1 MKFVPQAGFTVG
13 CEWELQLVRADS
25 LELAD
30 GILALLGKI
39 HNHALI
45 KPEFLQ
51 CCIEINTPP
60 CADAAAIEVELQ
72 RVLGTVHEH
81 ADSLGVR
88 LVGAGTHPFD
98 SKPAIVTPSARYLLH
113 SDSRGSVAVHP
124 VTFATHIH
132 VACKSGD
139 AAIRAMRRMSPLIP
153 VMLAIG
159 ANSPF
164 WHGIDTGY
172 VSFRQRLLAANPTY
186 GLPPYFDTWED
197 FNRMLAAAVRTGGYE
212 TFRDLH
218 WDIRPHGDI
227 GTLEIRTFDSQV
239 DAHRNAQIAALVRAL
254 VAVASDPNTADS
266 DFLPQLPH
274 WMELENHFAASKSGL
289 QGKLITSVE
298 GQTTPM
304 TEVVAQLFDTCRA
317 TAVKLGDGALLQE
330 LEENVLSENGARRQR
345 EVLERRH
352 SFEDVTRFLADN
364 ISSNQREPEES
375 LCGV

>member
-13 CEWELQLVRADS
+13 CEWELQLVRSDS

-39 HNHALI
+39 DNHALI

-60 CADAAAIEVELQ
+60 CNSAAAIETELL
-72 RVLGTVHEH
+72 RVLAVIREN
-81 ADSLGVR
+81 ADPLGVR

-113 SDSRGSVAVHP
+113 SDARGGSVAVHP

-153 VMLAIG
+153 AMLAIG

-164 WHGIDTGY
+164 WHGIDTQY

-186 GLPPYFDTWED
+186 GLPPYFNTWED
-197 FNRMLAAAVRTGGYE
+197 FNRMLAAAKRTGGYE

-227 GTLEIRTFDSQV
+227 GTLEIRTLDSQI
-239 DAHRNAQIAALVRAL
+239 DAHRNAQIAALVRSL
-254 VAVASDPNTADS
+254 VAIASDENTADS
-266 DFLPQLPH
+266 TFPPQLPH
-274 WMELENHFAASKSGL
+274 WMELENHFAASKAGL
-289 QGKLITSVE
+289 EASLITSIE
-298 GQTTPM
+298 GHTTPM
-304 TEVVAQLFDTCRA
+304 LQVIEQLLDTCRS
-317 TAVKLGDGALLQE
+317 TAVHLGDGPLLQE
-330 LEENVLSENGARRQR
+330 LEESVMQQNGARKQR
-345 EVLERRH
+345 EVLDRRH

-364 ISSNQREPEES
+364 ILSN
-375 LCGV
+375 